1 MKGLIKVISVLVSI
15 VFSLFFVLFILGL
28 ITTNNGFAIYTTI
41 GNKIYNYIE
50 KGMVEQLIE
59 FGAFVR
65 SPLTLTLFDDNLF
78 IFIGTLIFISSIN
91 IINRFYDSLKYIG
104 SSFVISSSFMLFGL
118 FFIDKIKVMFDS
130 SLITILNG
138 NIDKFSHKIYCNSII
153 FLFVG
158 IIMIV
163 LYSIIDILYE
173 NYKNKRIVEENV
185 EIIEEK

>member
-28 ITTNNGFAIYTTI
+28 SFRVYNINDFNDMVYLWSNDLNVKINSLDYIY
-41 GNKIYNYIE
+41 
-50 KGMVEQLIE
+50 E
-59 FGAFVR
+59 FIFIR
-65 SPLTLTLFDDNLF
+65 NNLF

>member
-15 VFSLFFVLFILGL
+15 VFSLFFILFILGL
-28 ITTNNGFAIYTTI
+28 SFRVYNINDFNDMVYLWSNDLNVKINSLDYIY
-41 GNKIYNYIE
+41 
-50 KGMVEQLIE
+50 E
-59 FGAFVR
+59 FSFIR
-65 SPLTLTLFDDNLF
+65 NNLF

-118 FFIDKIKVMFDS
+118 FFIDRIKAMFDS

-158 IIMIV
+158 IIMII

>member
-28 ITTNNGFAIYTTI
+28 SFRVYNINDFNDMVYLWSNDLNVKINSLDYIY
-41 GNKIYNYIE
+41 
-50 KGMVEQLIE
+50 E
-59 FGAFVR
+59 FSFIR
-65 SPLTLTLFDDNLF
+65 NNLF

-91 IINRFYDSLKYIG
+91 IINRFYDSLKYID

>member
-1 MKGLIKVISVLVSI
+1 
-15 VFSLFFVLFILGL
+15 
-28 ITTNNGFAIYTTI
+28 
-41 GNKIYNYIE
+41 
-50 KGMVEQLIE
+50 
-59 FGAFVR
+59 
-65 SPLTLTLFDDNLF
+65 
-78 IFIGTLIFISSIN
+78 
-91 IINRFYDSLKYIG
+91 
-104 SSFVISSSFMLFGL
+104 
-118 FFIDKIKVMFDS
+118 MFDS